1 MYEEFNETIKENFNL
16 IFFKYKKTQITETIC
31 RQFSVSNLQGL
42 WSDIE
47 KQLDL
52 RLKLLDL
59 SAKFHKSA
67 QVFIEKVNRA
77 SKLFEDVSDSEVSN
91 TDLGYALIEQHQR
104 SKKEILESSLSTFEI
119 GKELLAILKEMSL
132 YSRGDI
138 SGKHATS
145 SACFSIENLLELL
158 NSKRL
163 KMEELWK
170 QRKLKLEQCIQICYL
185 KEEIKK
191 TLEWIRSEGMKQLD
205 DSKLGANYKEATE
218 LQENHLKFEKQY
230 KKLIHDSVMKC
241 IRTADQF
248 IHTGLER
255 ADEAHSEAHV
265 LLEEWEKFA
274 RKLDQRRKLLSIVVS
289 FYNQTEQA
297 SERLIQI
304 EKEIK
309 IEHEKMRGLD
319 EINTER
325 KPSPGAEF
333 AQRHANLSSKLAE
346 ITAPGL
352 REGRIILEKCSTQN
366 SQANHVIKKVYEFTE
381 QVNEIKS
388 KLTNEFQNK
397 IVQTFESEHESKKMT
412 EFMEFE
418 SRFNDVSL
426 KKIFFY
432 LNF

>member
-1 MYEEFNETIKENFNL
+1 MH
-16 IFFKYKKTQITETIC
+16 
-31 RQFSVSNLQGL
+31 GL

-59 SAKFHKSA
+59 SVKFHKSA

-104 SKKEILESSLSTFEI
+104 SKKEILESSLSTFEV

-132 YSRGDI
+132 YSRGDT

-163 KMEELWK
+163 KMEELWR

-191 TLEWIRSEGMKQLD
+191 TLEWIRNEGMKQLV
-205 DSKLGANYKEATE
+205 DSKLGTNYKEAIE
-218 LQENHLKFEKQY
+218 LQENQLKFEKQY
-230 KKLIHDSVMKC
+230 KKLLHDSVMKC

-274 RKLDQRRKLLSIVVS
+274 RKLDQRRKLLAIVVS
-289 FYNQTEQA
+289 FYKQTEQA

-304 EKEIK
+304 EREIK
-309 IEHEKMRGLD
+309 IEHEKKRDLD
-319 EINTER
+319 ENDAGHR
-325 KPSPGAEF
+325 KASPSAEF
-333 AQRHANLSSKLAE
+333 AQRHADLSSKLAE

-352 REGRIILEKCSTQN
+352 REGRIILEKCSTEN
-366 SQANHVIKKVYEFTE
+366 SETNHVIKKVYEFTE
-381 QVNEIKS
+381 HVNEIKS
-388 KLTNEFQNK
+388 KLTSEFQNK
-397 IVQTFESEHESKKMT
+397 LVQTFESDHESKKIS

-418 SRFNDVSL
+418 SKYNDVSSEREF
-426 KKIFFY
+426 KFF
-432 LNF
+432 F

>member
-1 MYEEFNETIKENFNL
+1 MH
-16 IFFKYKKTQITETIC
+16 
-31 RQFSVSNLQGL
+31 GL
-42 WSDIE
+42 WTDIE
-47 KQLDL
+47 KQLEL
-52 RLKLLDL
+52 RLKLLE
-59 SAKFHKSA
+59 SSVKFHKSA
-67 QVFIEKVNRA
+67 QLFIEKVNRA
-77 SKLFEDVSDSEVSN
+77 SKLFEEVSDSEVSN

-132 YSRGDI
+132 YSRNDT

-191 TLEWIRSEGMKQLD
+191 TLEWIKNDGMKQLD
-205 DSKLGANYKEATE
+205 DSKLGSNYKEAME
-218 LQENHLKFEKQY
+218 LQENHLKFERQF

-255 ADEAHSEAHV
+255 ADEAHSEAHI

-274 RKLDQRRKLLSIVVS
+274 RKLDQKRKLLSIVVS

-309 IEHEKMRGLD
+309 IEHEKILGID
-319 EINTER
+319 EKDDECR
-325 KPSPGAEF
+325 KASPGAEF

-352 REGRIILEKCSTQN
+352 RDGRIILEKCSTQN
-366 SQANHVIKKVYEFTE
+366 SETNHVVKKVYEFTE
-381 QVNEIKS
+381 QVNEIKN

-397 IVQTFESEHESKKMT
+397 IVQTYESEQESKKVS

-418 SRFNDVSL
+418 SKYNDVRL
-426 KKIFFY
+426 IK
-432 LNF
+432 

>member
-1 MYEEFNETIKENFNL
+1 M
-16 IFFKYKKTQITETIC
+16 
-31 RQFSVSNLQGL
+31 QGL
-42 WSDIE
+42 WNEIE
-47 KQLDL
+47 KQLEL

-59 SAKFHKSA
+59 SVRFHKSA

-132 YSRGDI
+132 YSRNDI

-191 TLEWIRSEGMKQLD
+191 TLEWIKNDGMKQLD
-205 DSKLGANYKEATE
+205 DSKLGSNYKEAME
-218 LQENHLKFEKQY
+218 LQDNHLKFEKQY

-255 ADEAHSEAHV
+255 ADEAHSEAHI

-274 RKLDQRRKLLSIVVS
+274 RKLDQKRKLLSIVVS

-309 IEHEKMRGLD
+309 IEHEKIRGLD
-319 EINTER
+319 EKDNEYR
-325 KPSPGAEF
+325 KASPSAEF

-346 ITAPGL
+346 ITASGL
-352 REGRIILEKCSTQN
+352 RDGRIILEKCSTQN
-366 SQANHVIKKVYEFTE
+366 SETNHVVKKVYEFTE
-381 QVNEIKS
+381 QVNEIKN

-397 IVQTFESEHESKKMT
+397 IVQTYESEQESKKISQ
-412 EFMEFE
+412 FMEFE
-418 SRFNDVSL
+418 SKYNDVS
-426 KKIFFY
+426 
-432 LNF
+432 